1 MVKHKSKFISL
12 NFLKKYLKIQ
22 DKMLP
27 SQTFIYILNAN
38 SFRNDRDFTAVLGYK
53 DKANLA
59 KHLDLKGKL
68 HIKPVSILLPV
79 Y

>member
-1 MVKHKSKFISL
+1 
-12 NFLKKYLKIQ
+12 
-22 DKMLP
+22 MLP
-27 SQTFIYILNAN
+27 SQTFAYILDAN
-38 SFRNDRDFTAVLGYK
+38 SFRNDGDFTAVLGYK

-68 HIKPVSILLPV
+68 HIKLVNILLPV

>member
-1 MVKHKSKFISL
+1 VL
-12 NFLKKYLKIQ
+12 
-22 DKMLP
+22 DV
-27 SQTFIYILNAN
+27 N
-38 SFRNDRDFTAVLGYK
+38 SFKNDKDFTAVLGYK
-53 DKANLA
+53 DKANLV